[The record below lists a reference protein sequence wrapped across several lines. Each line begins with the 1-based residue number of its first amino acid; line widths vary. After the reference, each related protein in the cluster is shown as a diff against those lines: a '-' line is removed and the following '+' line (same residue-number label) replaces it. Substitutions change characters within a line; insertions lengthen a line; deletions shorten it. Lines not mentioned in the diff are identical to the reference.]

1 MLDIENKARIHW
13 ACRRGMRELDIAI
26 MPFFQHEYDTLT
38 DAQKQDFVQLL
49 NCPDPDL
56 FNWLMNKGRPDDEA
70 LYQIIRL
77 IQERNHARM
86 AAQNAA
92 YYPD

>member
-1 MLDIENKARIHW
+1 
-13 ACRRGMRELDIAI
+13 MRELDIAI

-77 IQERNHARM
+77 IQERNQARM

>member
-1 MLDIENKARIHW
+1 
-13 ACRRGMRELDIAI
+13 
-26 MPFFQHEYDTLT
+26 

-77 IQERNHARM
+77 IQERNQARM

>member
-1 MLDIENKARIHW
+1 
-13 ACRRGMRELDIAI
+13 
-26 MPFFQHEYDTLT
+26 
-38 DAQKQDFVQLL
+38 
-49 NCPDPDL
+49 
-56 FNWLMNKGRPDDEA
+56 MNKGRPDDEA

-77 IQERNHARM
+77 IQERNQARM